1 MTERFDQYI
10 QILQEN
16 LELNLEG
23 VQLTN
28 SPSKI
33 EIVPNSD
40 AENFLKKPKNRSS
53 NPYSAFV
60 KAQRDWSTMRQRPSW
75 SKLQSTRYSDKI
87 KVPNINIVFALP
99 GPSAPRMIGKIE
111 NDTFYVYW
119 LGTHEAYNSTY

>member
-1 MTERFDQYI
+1 MTERFDEYI
-10 QILQEN
+10 EILQEN
-16 LELNLEG
+16 LKLNLEG

-75 SKLQSTRYSDKI
+75 TRLNSRRYAHTI
-87 KVPNINIVFALP
+87 GVPNANVSFGLP

-119 LGTHEAYNSTY
+119 LGTHEAYNSVC